1 MANKYKDYE
10 KCMMSFTVP
19 NVVIKSQRGIK
30 NGRYSKMRVLVSI
43 KKYLAKLLSR
53 EDIKYFM
60 NIELGKAYSN
70 PHLHV
75 QVWYMSTTLMSSSEN
90 NTSANLSNISKKICT
105 KYNLNQNRCPITY
118 CDEDNN
124 IDVFHYVVKDYAKNL
139 SDDEIWNL
147 DVQKKRYRKQ
157 YGKVIRFYSKSCDK
171 HTKWWYRFAYRYYGV
186 VRGRADFFLER
197 FLSIF
202 SFWNKREIPKIRTFC
217 FIYWQV
223 MISINKESN
232 RAFDFVFEVETA
244 CRSPPLVKF
253 VGVFFTYVLVSK
265 DLFEKFN

>member
-19 NVVIKSQRGIK
+19 NVVIKSHGGIK

-43 KKYLAKLLSR
+43 KKDLAKLLSR

-75 QVWYMSTTLMSSSEN
+75 QVWSA
-90 NTSANLSNISKKICT
+90 TSANLSNISKKICT

-118 CDEDNN
+118 QDEDSD

-139 SDDEIWNL
+139 SDEEVWNL

-157 YGKVIRFYSKSCDK
+157 YGKTIRFYSKSSDRF
-171 HTKWWYRFAYRYYGV
+171 TKRWYRFAYRYYGV
-186 VRGRADFFLER
+186 LRSRADIFLES

-202 SFWNKREIPKIRTFC
+202 SFWNKREIPKIRVFVNSFGNLC
-217 FIYWQV
+217 RYKKQV
-223 MISINKESN
+223 IVML
-232 RAFDFVFEVETA
+232 FDFVFEVKTA
-244 CRSPPLVKF
+244 CRSPPFKF
-253 VGVFFTYVLVSK
+253 LFINSDKRLDKGGVI
-265 DLFEKFN
+265 

>member
-19 NVVIKSQRGIK
+19 NVVIKSHRGIK

-43 KKYLAKLLSR
+43 KKDLAKLLSR

-75 QVWYMSTTLMSSSEN
+75 QVWSA
-90 NTSANLSNISKKICT
+90 TSANLSNISKKICT

-118 CDEDNN
+118 QDEDSD

-171 HTKWWYRFAYRYYGV
+171 HTKWWYRFAYRFYGV
-186 VRGRADFFLER
+186 VRSRADFFIDKIKN
-197 FLSIF
+197 IF
-202 SFWNKREIPKIRTFC
+202 SFWKKREIPKVSVFVNIIGNLC
-217 FIYWQV
+217 KLN
-223 MISINKESN
+223 NKESN
-232 RAFDFVFEVETA
+232 RVFDFVFDVETA
-244 CRSPPLVKF
+244 ARDPPLVKF